1 MQLESHANIDQTVAF
16 IILMHL
22 LSAYEPMTIRKLV
35 RDVCSCSN
43 QD

>member
-1 MQLESHANIDQTVAF
+1 MHLESHTNIDQTVAY
-16 IILMHL
+16 IISMYLP
-22 LSAYEPMTIRKLV
+22 SAYEPMTIRKLV